1 MTDISTSQPPPGGT
15 QESTSPSMTEQ
26 ARTAAQ
32 SAAHGGSDVLDSAK
46 EQGRQVVVETGRQ
59 ARDLYGQVRSQVSDQ
74 ANTQQKRAVGSL
86 YALGDEIN
94 RMAEQGGQSGPATEI
109 ARQAGDKINQA
120 AQWLEGKEPGHVLDE
135 VKSFARRNPGAFL
148 VGAAVLGVLAG
159 RLSKNLI
166 PESDDESGSG
176 TTRYTGSTG
185 YTGTSGYT
193 ATGTAPLTE
202 PAGTGY
208 AATTA
213 TGYAEV
219 PPVGQPYGGAT
230 GTSSTYGAGS

>member
-15 QESTSPSMTEQ
+15 QEATSPSMTEQ

-32 SAAHGGSDVLDSAK
+32 SAARGGSDVLDSAK
-46 EQGRQVVVETGRQ
+46 EQGRQVVAETGRQ

-74 ANTQQKRAVGSL
+74 ANNQQKRAVGSL

-94 RMAEQGGQSGPATEI
+94 RMAEQGGQSGPATEL

-120 AQWLEGKEPGHVLDE
+120 ARWLEGKEPGHVLDE
-135 VKSFARRNPGAFL
+135 VKSFARRNPGTFL

-166 PESDDESGSG
+166 PESDDDNGSG
-176 TTRYTGSTG
+176 TARYS
-185 YTGTSGYT
+185 GTTGYT
-193 ATGTAPLTE
+193 ATGSAPVAE

-230 GTSSTYGAGS
+230 GTSTTYGGES

>member
-15 QESTSPSMTEQ
+15 QQSTNPSMTEQ
-26 ARTAAQ
+26 ARTAAE
-32 SAAHGGSDVLDSAK
+32 SAARGGSDVLDSAK
-46 EQGRQVVVETGRQ
+46 EQGRQVVAETGRQ
-59 ARDLYGQVRSQVSDQ
+59 ARDLYGEVRSQVSDQ
-74 ANTQQKRAVGSL
+74 ANAQQKRAVGSL

-109 ARQAGDKINQA
+109 ARQAGDKINEA

-148 VGAAVLGVLAG
+148 VGAAVLGVVAG
-159 RLSKNLI
+159 RLSRNLL
-166 PESDDESGSG
+166 PESGGDSGSRPTGFSGG
-176 TTRYTGSTG
+176 TT
-185 YTGTSGYT
+185 GYT
-193 ATGTAPLTE
+193 ATGSAPLAD

-219 PPVGQPYGGAT
+219 PPVGQPSGGAA
-230 GTSSTYGAGS
+230 GTSTYGARS